1 MKIKKISFKKYYAYD
16 YDNNCLVNIY
26 DSLDDIVNH
35 LTAIYS
41 KYVKINI
48 NKQSICG
55 KAAIKKPG
63 YKNLYG
69 FYWYNA
75 NSILERSNQID
86 EINAFKDLD
95 DYTKIMLEQNVVDKY
110 LKKDLIILRNNNME
124 LVEVFINIYK
134 ALESIGIRI
143 NSGKKLLQ
151 KRTMAAFLPK
161 RNNCVWITGRDI
173 ENQYTLDELFDNIK
187 STTIKYNLTEE
198 NFRQL

>member
-1 MKIKKISFKKYYAYD
+1 MILKRSYIKKYYAYN

-95 DYTKIMLEQNVVDKY
+95 DYTKLMLEQNVIDKY

-134 ALESIGIRI
+134 ALESIGIST
-143 NSGKKLLQ
+143 NPGKSLLQ
-151 KRTMAAFLPK
+151 KRTMTAFLPK
-161 RNNCVWITGRDI
+161 RNNCVWTTGRDI
-173 ENQYTLDELFDNIK
+173 ENQYTLDELYDCVK
-187 STTIKYNLTEE
+187 STAIKYNLTEE
-198 NFRQL
+198 DFRQL